1 MVPGV
6 AVGAQRQL
14 VGTAAPRG
22 CADSGSAPPVT
33 ELLQGPLLTHL
44 LPPRPGP
51 PGERP
56 LETAQPS
63 GRQPPSTPRVSLSIV
78 SCLKRAT
85 PRPHR
90 PGPGEF
96 SCGVSVGHP
105 SVLSPRTLP
114 GPLMVTQPL
123 LLAPPMDRGP
133 GVLSG
138 RDHLCSWS
146 QTEGDSSFTPDPHPK
161 PSWKQLPYF
170 HSTTVSSS
178 LSQLA

>member
-63 GRQPPSTPRVSLSIV
+63 GAQPPSAPRVSLSIV

-105 SVLSPRTLP
+105 SVLSPRTDTSWSLDGDSAP
-114 GPLMVTQPL
+114 PTGSPHGPWAWCPVGARPPL
-123 LLAPPMDRGP
+123 LL
-133 GVLSG
+133 V
-138 RDHLCSWS
+138 
-146 QTEGDSSFTPDPHPK
+146 PD
-161 PSWKQLPYF
+161 
-170 HSTTVSSS
+170 
-178 LSQLA
+178 